1 MGNLVSED
9 VGKRREDAGGG
20 EGKER
25 LGAKTGPTYDE
36 WGAGMEYR
44 IFPQTRPWRTDG
56 TSIFFRVRHMSAR
69 FATSRHG
76 PFFLSKEDSSEKRK
90 LYF

>member
-44 IFPQTRPWRTDG
+44 IFPQTHPRRTDG
-56 TSIFFRVRHMSAR
+56 TSIFFSGKAYECEICH
-69 FATSRHG
+69 FTSWSFPSFERG
-76 PFFLSKEDSSEKRK
+76 LIREEKT
-90 LYF
+90 LI